1 MAKYRLLKPITGKA
15 IVADDACAT
24 ECGNFIKKYGLD
36 KCATESFDSI
46 DAYAF
51 QVKENNLAWLFD
63 HGYLELD
70 GPTYHIGQR
79 IKIGSYGTGHI
90 LAQCDPHMVVAIDLE
105 NGNRMIDPVR
115 VGNINHITSSEL
127 KKICGSHKV
136 TVIYKKTVARN

>member
-36 KCATESFDSI
+36 QCATEFFSSI
-46 DAYAF
+46 YNYVS
-51 QVKENNLAWLFD
+51 QVKEDNLVWLFD

-79 IKIGSYGTGHI
+79 IIIGSYSATHI

-115 VGNINHITSSEL
+115 VGSINHITFSEL
-127 KKICGSHKV
+127 KKICGSRKV
-136 TVIYKKTVARN
+136 TVITKDAPSD